1 MIFLVMGGVLVI
13 GCLDFVDEFYSDVC
27 KYMVIKILLILCE
40 FSGYVF
46 GYIIWVCVRF

>member
-1 MIFLVMGGVLVI
+1 MLVI